1 MGILK
6 EIKSGE
12 SKVLEFKEKFPS
24 NESIAKTVVAF
35 SNTSGGK
42 LVLGVNDSRDITG
55 LEENTDIFELQ
66 DKIASIIY
74 DYCYPNII
82 PEIYTSSINDKL
94 VLIVEVFRGNLL
106 PYYLKKHG
114 KNEGVYIRIGA
125 TNRKASFDNIVDLE
139 RQKNNSSFDQEINY
153 EAELESID
161 LSSLKNRFDRY
172 GKDLDLKAMKN
183 LKLAREEHGI
193 LYPTNGLLILLGMFE
208 NCKIKCSR
216 FKGTTMDIFIDRKE
230 YDGDVFTQL
239 ENAENFIKNH
249 ISLSGE
255 IKGLQRKDSYE
266 IPIEAIR
273 ESLVNAA
280 VHRDYV
286 NMGRDTKVGIYDD
299 ILNIVSPGGFPNTIT
314 KEDFLEGRS
323 EIRNKVIAKVFKEL
337 NYIEQWGTGIR
348 RIRSSCQDAGLKEPQ
363 IEETGDFISI
373 NLFRKNFYD
382 PKTEMKTEYT
392 VQEEEII
399 EYLKSGN
406 GKITTREVTSIL
418 QVKER
423 RARYVLN
430 EMVGNDILEK
440 VGRSSNTHYR
450 KKQGLN
456 PKN

>member
-1 MGILK
+1 MTILLIWK
-6 EIKSGE
+6 
-12 SKVLEFKEKFPS
+12 
-24 NESIAKTVVAF
+24 
-35 SNTSGGK
+35 GK
-42 LVLGVNDSRDITG
+42 
-55 LEENTDIFELQ
+55 
-66 DKIASIIY
+66 
-74 DYCYPNII
+74 
-82 PEIYTSSINDKL
+82 
-94 VLIVEVFRGNLL
+94 
-106 PYYLKKHG
+106 
-114 KNEGVYIRIGA
+114 
-125 TNRKASFDNIVDLE
+125 
-139 RQKNNSSFDQEINY
+139 KNNSSFDQEINY

-286 NMGRDTKVGIYDD
+286 NMGRDIKVGIYDD

-314 KEDFLEGRS
+314 KEDILEGRS
-323 EIRNKVIAKVFKEL
+323 EIRNKVIARVFKEL

-348 RIRSSCQDAGLKEPQ
+348 RIRSSCQAAGLKEPQ

-406 GKITTREVTSIL
+406 EKITTREVTSIL

-450 KKQGLN
+450 KKKGLN

>member
-6 EIKSGE
+6 EINSGE

-153 EAELESID
+153 EVELESID
-161 LSSLKNRFDRY
+161 LSPLKNRFNIY

-183 LKLAREEHGI
+183 LKLIREEHGI

-286 NMGRDTKVGIYDD
+286 NMGRDIKVGIYDD

-314 KEDFLEGRS
+314 KEDILEGRS
-323 EIRNKVIAKVFKEL
+323 EIRNKVIARVFKEL

-348 RIRSSCQDAGLKEPQ
+348 RIRSSCQAAGLKEPQ

-450 KKQGLN
+450 KKKGLN